1 MFLKLGEHFNGG
13 RGELFHLKGM
23 TPWGQKSREGLM
35 APTRSN
41 SPIWYFSENIAKIT
55 LKMTNTINFFVATH
69 FCKKLKWASRGP
81 GNKKQWA
88 CISWVQHGAKP
99 RAPYISC

>member
-1 MFLKLGEHFNGG
+1 MGQQPRGRGQGGNESLWKKLCATGSECMFLKLGEHFNGG

-41 SPIWYFSENIAKIT
+41 SPIWYFSENIAKS
-55 LKMTNTINFFVATH
+55 H
-69 FCKKLKWASRGP
+69 
-81 GNKKQWA
+81 
-88 CISWVQHGAKP
+88 
-99 RAPYISC
+99 